1 MARKALIE
9 KEKRR
14 KKLVDLKFEKRKEL
28 RKKVV
33 DPNLTDE
40 ERQAAAI
47 ALNKMPRNTSYI
59 RVRNRC
65 QLTGRPRGYMRKF
78 NVSRLCFREL
88 ASHGMIPGITKS
100 SW

>member
-14 KKLVDLKFEKRKEL
+14 INLVEKNWEKRAKL
-28 RKKVV
+28 KKILA
-33 DPNLTDE
+33 DPTSSE
-40 ERQAAAI
+40 EDFKKARRD
-47 ALNKMPRNTSYI
+47 LSKMSPNTSPV

-65 QLTGRPRGYMRKF
+65 QLTGRPRGFLSKF
-78 NVSRLCFREL
+78 QISRNCFREL
-88 ASHGMIPGITKS
+88 ASKGMIPGVTKA